1 MAMKSGYAGRVGRFL
16 SVAAVLCLL
25 AGCARQ
31 AKRLEIHWYTP
42 TSDVVADDDTAD
54 LESFVEMRWSRHRCP
69 PLTWPASS
77 PDRKGDYTVYSLPE
91 GRYEFEYLVPSSEK
105 EMLYGELD
113 VFGPEGTRMREFLR
127 RTYVTIS
134 PGRPGGDPGF
144 MSIITEEDLDR
155 VRRGDMVTKVVFIAD
170 LQAVD
175 RRLDMI
181 EQELR
186 RIRDLQTRQTG
197 QLEYW
202 KVKLADRRR
211 NAFYNSEYG
220 VDIPSSGLA
229 AAQTLMG
236 AETYHWYRYTQAEDK
251 VRTYEE
257 QIAELDEPARR
268 LREERAALRGILSNT
283 KIVCR
288 QNEMMLAT
296 CNMQERFT
304 DMTDQINQTRPTLQ
318 GPEYDFIHPYFA
330 SGMTM
335 SLGYWRSLE
344 NNTEMDKRDKRIGKI
359 VMIMRLGGRA
369 PTGL

>member
-1 MAMKSGYAGRVGRFL
+1 MAMKSGFAGRVGRFL
-16 SVAAVLCLL
+16 SVAAALCLL

-42 TSDVVADDDTAD
+42 MSDVAADDDATD
-54 LESFVEMRWSRHRCP
+54 LDSFVEMRWSRHRCP
-69 PLTWPASS
+69 PVAWPASS

-113 VFGPEGTRMREFLR
+113 VFGPVGTRMREFLR
-127 RTYVTIS
+127 RSFVTVS
-134 PGRPGGDPGF
+134 PGRPGGDRGF
-144 MSIITEEDLDR
+144 TSIITGEDLDR
-155 VRRGDMVTKVVFIAD
+155 VRRGDMVTKVLFIAD
-170 LQAVD
+170 MQAVD

-220 VDIPSSGLA
+220 VDIPASGLA

-268 LREERAALRGILSNT
+268 LREERAALRGILSNA

-296 CNMQERFT
+296 CNMQERFA
-304 DMTDQINQTRPTLQ
+304 DMTDQIDQKRPTLQ
-318 GPEYDFIHPYFA
+318 GPEYDFAHPYFA

-344 NNTEMDKRDKRIGKI
+344 NNTEMDKRDKQIGKI

-369 PTGL
+369 PTGR